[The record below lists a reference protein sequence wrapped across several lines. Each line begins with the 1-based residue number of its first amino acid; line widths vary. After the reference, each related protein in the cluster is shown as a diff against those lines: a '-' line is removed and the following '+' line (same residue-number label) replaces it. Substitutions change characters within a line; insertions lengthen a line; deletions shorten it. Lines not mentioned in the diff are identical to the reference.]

1 MANTDFKCSVCQ
13 EQISESPVGVRIV
26 HRSWV
31 CSGCVQNAIMP
42 LFRGA
47 LVHEHHYPPTWGSK
61 VIEYNDFKDFLTSAE
76 QAEWEIKI
84 EEYNTSVPTRIYCKH
99 KLQGSTANDGTVT
112 PAEDCNNFM
121 GSTTLQGGVSSCSKC
136 QGWSC
141 RLCGGVYEVPED
153 TETDDDSVEIEHI
166 CKEKESDVL
175 QDPELEDHYQ
185 RCPNP
190 TCGFIVELESGCNAM
205 DCDRC
210 GTIFCYLC
218 GEVTEHESDHWTQ
231 AAGSTCPRYNKLGD
245 AHAQFDDDPVPV
257 PELPADD
264 PIVPDRPIPDPLAF
278 RDPLGPLRRAPHD
291 QVLDA
296 FRVARDQIRG
306 FDVEDNGQQ
315 ARHPPISDYAF
326 LHELGSITHDFM
338 RELEDTFGSVEDA
351 LEPLRVFYQLLIH
364 LDANIRYIRMVEERH
379 EIFFPAYAWPTE
391 RFDRADAV
399 SWYEAVHQRLA
410 ADFMEAFFDAME
422 HAVVGSSIV
431 SFNPNTEDDL
441 RLREI
446 LGIYLAWDMAEYRAG
461 AVDVQLHHQRCVFR
475 EQEEQGIEDGW
486 VEI

>member
-1 MANTDFKCSVCQ
+1 MSFTILNWRT
-13 EQISESPVGVRIV
+13 
-26 HRSWV
+26 
-31 CSGCVQNAIMP
+31 N
-42 LFRGA
+42 
-47 LVHEHHYPPTWGSK
+47 
-61 VIEYNDFKDFLTSAE
+61 
-76 QAEWEIKI
+76 
-84 EEYNTSVPTRIYCKH
+84 
-99 KLQGSTANDGTVT
+99 
-112 PAEDCNNFM
+112 
-121 GSTTLQGGVSSCSKC
+121 
-136 QGWSC
+136 
-141 RLCGGVYEVPED
+141 
-153 TETDDDSVEIEHI
+153 
-166 CKEKESDVL
+166 
-175 QDPELEDHYQ
+175 YQ

-218 GEVTEHESDHWTQ
+218 GEVTTHESDHWTQ
-231 AAGSTCPRYNKLGD
+231 AAGSTCPRYNKPGD
-245 AHAQFDDDPVPV
+245 PHAQFDDDPVP
-257 PELPADD
+257 EIPADE
-264 PIVPDRPIPDPLAF
+264 PLVPDRPVPDPLAF
-278 RDPLGPLRRAPHD
+278 RDPLGPLQRAPHD

-315 ARHPPISDYAF
+315 ARPPPITDYAF

-351 LEPLRVFYQLLIH
+351 LEPLRVFYRMLIH

-391 RFDRADAV
+391 RFERADAV
-399 SWYEAVHQRLA
+399 SWYEAVHERLA

-422 HAVVGSSIV
+422 HAVVGSSLV
-431 SFNPNTEDDL
+431 SFNPNTDDDL

-446 LGIYLAWDMAEYRAG
+446 FNIYLAWDMTEYRAG
-461 AVDVQLHHQRCVFR
+461 AVDVQRHHQRRVLR

>member
-1 MANTDFKCSVCQ
+1 
-13 EQISESPVGVRIV
+13 
-26 HRSWV
+26 
-31 CSGCVQNAIMP
+31 
-42 LFRGA
+42 
-47 LVHEHHYPPTWGSK
+47 
-61 VIEYNDFKDFLTSAE
+61 
-76 QAEWEIKI
+76 
-84 EEYNTSVPTRIYCKH
+84 
-99 KLQGSTANDGTVT
+99 
-112 PAEDCNNFM
+112 
-121 GSTTLQGGVSSCSKC
+121 
-136 QGWSC
+136 
-141 RLCGGVYEVPED
+141 
-153 TETDDDSVEIEHI
+153 
-166 CKEKESDVL
+166 
-175 QDPELEDHYQ
+175 
-185 RCPNP
+185 
-190 TCGFIVELESGCNAM
+190 
-205 DCDRC
+205 
-210 GTIFCYLC
+210 
-218 GEVTEHESDHWTQ
+218 
-231 AAGSTCPRYNKLGD
+231 
-245 AHAQFDDDPVPV
+245 
-257 PELPADD
+257 
-264 PIVPDRPIPDPLAF
+264 
-278 RDPLGPLRRAPHD
+278 
-291 QVLDA
+291 
-296 FRVARDQIRG
+296 
-306 FDVEDNGQQ
+306 
-315 ARHPPISDYAF
+315 
-326 LHELGSITHDFM
+326 M